1 MGNLVSGQ
9 FRLAV
14 LMRFKRKKEVIQMT
28 PKAVLL
34 KYLRTAQIPNQ
45 IITTSEYWDCEC
57 KKDYIH
63 HHSRLHCSMCLKYS
77 HEQPDSR
84 LVEVVDYLLTTISN

>member
-1 MGNLVSGQ
+1 MPPKK
-9 FRLAV
+9 V
-14 LMRFKRKKEVIQMT
+14 LIDHLIGRVILH
-28 PKAVLL
+28 K
-34 KYLRTAQIPNQ
+34 IS
-45 IITTSEYWDCEC
+45 TTSEYWDCEC
-57 KKDYIH
+57 EKDYIH